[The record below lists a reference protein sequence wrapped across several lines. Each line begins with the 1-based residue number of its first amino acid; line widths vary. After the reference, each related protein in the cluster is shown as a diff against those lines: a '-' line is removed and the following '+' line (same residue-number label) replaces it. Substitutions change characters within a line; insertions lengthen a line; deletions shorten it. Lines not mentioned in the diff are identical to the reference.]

1 MTNCGF
7 SLPVVS
13 LCAIFP
19 FIPQVWNILRHFS
32 FLPFLVGTE
41 LKKAVFPAG
50 RMYFGRLRDPPH
62 FGSSAAASK
71 LSSSYSV
78 LCFCLR
84 SQVAVLSIT
93 SLASLI
99 LLAGF
104 YNSHWFG
111 NEIIPVDQFVVSVDS
126 QVLVLLHH
134 IHFLP
139 QHRHHSFS
147 HPLSFEAGDSS
158 LTTPKSHP
166 FCTPPAHHVYI
177 HPLQTLYIISVGHMT
192 CSYGDSKVLCE
203 ALVNQREYRGF
214 PCGSQ
219 SSSRQHQHKAAG
231 LVKLSSCLLTGPKIT
246 AKHVGDLM
254 HRGYLVGRQNH

>member
-7 SLPVVS
+7 SFPVVS

-32 FLPFLVGTE
+32 FLLFLVRTE

-50 RMYFGRLRDPPH
+50 RMHFGRLRDPPH

-78 LCFCLR
+78 LWFCLR

-126 QVLVLLHH
+126 QVLELLHH

-147 HPLSFEAGDSS
+147 HPLSLKQAI
-158 LTTPKSHP
+158 
-166 FCTPPAHHVYI
+166 PPW
-177 HPLQTLYIISVGHMT
+177 PLQ
-192 CSYGDSKVLCE
+192 KVILFVLLLPIMYTSTRCRHFSLFQ
-203 ALVNQREYRGF
+203 LVTWPAVMETAK
-214 PCGSQ
+214 
-219 SSSRQHQHKAAG
+219 SS
-231 LVKLSSCLLTGPKIT
+231 VKLL
-246 AKHVGDLM
+246 
-254 HRGYLVGRQNH
+254 

>member
-1 MTNCGF
+1 MKNCGF

-104 YNSHWFG
+104 YNSHWYG
-111 NEIIPVDQFVVSVDS
+111 NEIISVDQFVVSVDS

-134 IHFLP
+134 INFLP

-166 FCTPPAHHVYI
+166 FCT
-177 HPLQTLYIISVGHMT
+177 
-192 CSYGDSKVLCE
+192 E
-203 ALVNQREYRGF
+203 AVVCGARG
-214 PCGSQ
+214 
-219 SSSRQHQHKAAG
+219 SRG
-231 LVKLSSCLLTGPKIT
+231 LKLDMLKKLSAHLLPPGCTL
-246 AKHVGDLM
+246 AVCN
-254 HRGYLVGRQNH
+254 Q

>member
-1 MTNCGF
+1 MKNCGF

-19 FIPQVWNILRHFS
+19 FIPQVWSILRHFS
-32 FLPFLVGTE
+32 FLLFLVGTE
-41 LKKAVFPAG
+41 FPAG

-84 SQVAVLSIT
+84 SQVAVLSII

-111 NEIIPVDQFVVSVDS
+111 NEIIPVDNLLSVWTA
-126 QVLVLLHH
+126 
-134 IHFLP
+134 
-139 QHRHHSFS
+139 R
-147 HPLSFEAGDSS
+147 
-158 LTTPKSHP
+158 
-166 FCTPPAHHVYI
+166 
-177 HPLQTLYIISVGHMT
+177 
-192 CSYGDSKVLCE
+192 CSY
-203 ALVNQREYRGF
+203 
-214 PCGSQ
+214 
-219 SSSRQHQHKAAG
+219 SSTTST
-231 LVKLSSCLLTGPKIT
+231 SCPSTDTTHSAILFLLKPAIPP
-246 AKHVGDLM
+246 
-254 HRGYLVGRQNH
+254 